1 MNTETDTVVLRHGW
15 VARLLLVAFASVWI
29 YQFASPFFRNV
40 TTQSVMASMIQ
51 FALISLVVLGVIA
64 VGWMRI
70 TFNPTT
76 IRSHVPFITSRTVQ
90 WSDITSYRKR
100 FPSNALFANE
110 TITLKIPAML
120 PRLDLLWSECERRG
134 IAPR

>member
-15 VARLLLVAFASVWI
+15 AARVLLIAFAIAWI
-29 YQFASPFFRNV
+29 YQLAAPFVRNV
-40 TTQSVMASMIQ
+40 TTQSVMASMTQ
-51 FALISLVVLGVIA
+51 FALILLVVLGVIA
-64 VGWMRI
+64 VGWTRI
-70 TFNPTT
+70 TFDSTT
-76 IRSHVPFITSRTVQ
+76 IHSHVPFITSRTVQ
-90 WSDITSYRKR
+90 WSDITAYRKR